1 VNADRTPAL
10 GQPNTQPTS
19 TQRPTLLPAPVIN
32 EFVIIGTTLAGDTFR
47 PSDWA
52 ERLCGI
58 MCQFG
63 GDPRTSAYSPY
74 VKPILSAGVKCV
86 VVDERLK
93 TEEPM
98 AFTFLTKFARDNELK
113 TRAGRNAERKQ

>member
-1 VNADRTPAL
+1 LSSPA
-10 GQPNTQPTS
+10 
-19 TQRPTLLPAPVIN
+19 AIK
-32 EFVIIGTTLAGDTFR
+32 EFVIIGTTQDGAVFR

-93 TEEPM
+93 NEEPM
-98 AFTFLTKFARDNELK
+98 AFQFLVNFARDNELK
-113 TRAGRNAERKQ
+113 TRPGRGRER

>member
-1 VNADRTPAL
+1 VTQGPA
-10 GQPNTQPTS
+10 T
-19 TQRPTLLPAPVIN
+19 N
-32 EFVIIGTTLAGDTFR
+32 EFVILGTTLAGEQFR

-63 GDPRTSAYSPY
+63 GDARTSAYSPY
-74 VKPILSAGVKCV
+74 VKPILSGGVKCV

-93 TEEPM
+93 EQSAM
-98 AFTFLTKFARDNELK
+98 AYQFLQNFAKDNELK
-113 TRAGRNAERKQ
+113 TRPGRGRERA